1 MELGEATD
9 PLTVVE
15 ARSGGTHKP
24 EKSVAARSA
33 KTVTHKTQKSVFAG
47 RRLLFERGAR
57 RLRLKQFDFYQGKGG
72 AVREERIRST

>member
-1 MELGEATD
+1 MELGGATD

-24 EKSVAARSA
+24 EKSVAAQSA
-33 KTVTHKTQKSVFAG
+33 KTVTHKTQKSVFAE

-57 RLRLKQFDFYQGKGG
+57 RLRLKQFDFSERGERYGKK
-72 AVREERIRST
+72 E